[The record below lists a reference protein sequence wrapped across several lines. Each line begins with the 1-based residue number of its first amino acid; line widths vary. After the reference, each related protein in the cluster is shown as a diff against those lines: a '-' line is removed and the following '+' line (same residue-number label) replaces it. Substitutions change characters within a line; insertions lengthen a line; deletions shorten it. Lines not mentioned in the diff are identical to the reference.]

1 MFLWLWHWL
10 YAGKQIPY
18 SEIQSMIDDK
28 SIVVRWDSFQLSPYF
43 DYQGQDGKDYQVSL
57 GSKHKKCIQI
67 MGLIGLHQVSSD
79 DLYLPLHADR

>member
-57 GSKHKKCIQI
+57 GFQAQEVY
-67 MGLIGLHQVSSD
+67 GLDQVSSD